1 MNMKRMI
8 KMSDTKDASLVS
20 EQDKQLKPLAGE
32 VDPIDAKTKV
42 FLAMQKVKN
51 KIKKNSSF

>member
-8 KMSDTKDASLVS
+8 KMSDTKDIRLVS
-20 EQDKQLKPLAGE
+20 EQDKQIKPLAGE
-32 VDPIDAKTKV
+32 IDPKDAKTKV
-42 FLAMQKVKN
+42 FLAMQKAKN

>member
-8 KMSDTKDASLVS
+8 KMSNTKGASLVS

-32 VDPIDAKTKV
+32 VDPKDAKTKV
-42 FLAMQKVKN
+42 FLAMQKAKK
-51 KIKKNSSF
+51 KIKKTNSF

>member
-1 MNMKRMI
+1 MKRMI